1 MGVLI
6 TGVSSGLGKALIEEY
21 QKNGYGVYGLDRT
34 YIDLITLYR
43 HIYEQGID
51 NLLKGKD
58 KLDLIILNAG
68 ILGEIKTFTEFNMEE
83 LQQIM
88 NVNVFSNKLILD
100 ILFERGVKVKQVV
113 SISSGASEK
122 TYKGWG
128 GYSIS
133 KSAMRMMMSVYSK
146 DAPDTHFT
154 SLAPG
159 LVQTKMQDYLC
170 EKVSLNE
177 FPETSK
183 FIESKEN
190 GTTRS
195 PYDVAEDI
203 LRIVPKLLE
212 MESGG
217 YVDLRDLNE

>member
-51 NLLKGKD
+51 NLLKGRD

-68 ILGEIKTFTEFNMEE
+68 ILGEIKTFTKFNMEE

-146 DAPDTHFT
+146 DVPDTHFT

-170 EKVSLNE
+170 EKVSLDE

-183 FIESKEN
+183 FIESQEN
-190 GTTRS
+190 GTTRN

-203 LRIVPKLLE
+203 IKIVPKLLD

-217 YVDLRDLNE
+217 YVDLRNV

>member
-190 GTTRS
+190 GTTRN

-203 LRIVPKLLE
+203 IKIIPKLLE

-217 YVDLRDLNE
+217 YVDLRNV

>member
-51 NLLKGKD
+51 NLLKGRD

-68 ILGEIKTFTEFNMEE
+68 ILGEIKTFTKFNMEE

-146 DAPDTHFT
+146 DVPVF
-154 SLAPG
+154 
-159 LVQTKMQDYLC
+159 
-170 EKVSLNE
+170 
-177 FPETSK
+177 
-183 FIESKEN
+183 FI
-190 GTTRS
+190 
-195 PYDVAEDI
+195 I
-203 LRIVPKLLE
+203 LFFF
-212 MESGG
+212 
-217 YVDLRDLNE
+217 

>member
-1 MGVLI
+1 
-6 TGVSSGLGKALIEEY
+6 
-21 QKNGYGVYGLDRT
+21 
-34 YIDLITLYR
+34 
-43 HIYEQGID
+43 
-51 NLLKGKD
+51 
-58 KLDLIILNAG
+58 
-68 ILGEIKTFTEFNMEE
+68 MEE

-146 DAPDTHFT
+146 DVPDTHFT

-159 LVQTKMQDYLC
+159 LVQTRMQDYLC

-217 YVDLRDLNE
+217 YVDLRSV

>member
-133 KSAMRMMMSVYSK
+133 KSAMRMIMSVYSK

-190 GTTRS
+190 GTTRN

-203 LRIVPKLLE
+203 IKIIPKLLE

-217 YVDLRDLNE
+217 YVDLRNV

>member
-146 DAPDTHFT
+146 DVPDTHFT

-190 GTTRS
+190 GTTRN

-203 LRIVPKLLE
+203 IKIIPKLLE
-212 MESGG
+212 IESGG
-217 YVDLRDLNE
+217 YVDLRNV

>member
-146 DAPDTHFT
+146 DVPDTHFT

-190 GTTRS
+190 GTTRN

-203 LRIVPKLLE
+203 IKIIPKLLE

-217 YVDLRDLNE
+217 YVDLRNV

>member
-6 TGVSSGLGKALIEEY
+6 TGVSSGLGKSLMERYEIDEVRD
-21 QKNGYGVYGLDRT
+21 VYGLDRT

-43 HIYEQGID
+43 HIYEEGID
-51 NLLKGKD
+51 RLLKGKTM
-58 KLDLIILNAG
+58 LDLVILNAG
-68 ILGEIKTFTEFNMEE
+68 ILGEIKTFTKFNMDE

-100 ILFERGVKVKQVV
+100 ILFEKKVKIKQVV

-133 KSAMRMMMSVYSK
+133 KSAMRMMMSVYAK
-146 DAPDTHFT
+146 DVPNTHFT
-154 SLAPG
+154 SLSPG

-170 EKVSLNE
+170 KKVSLDE

-190 GTTRS
+190 GTTRN

-203 LRIVPKLLE
+203 IKIIPKLLE

-217 YVDLRDLNE
+217 YVDLRNV